1 MRRKYFWKLPLTRA
15 PVVNWSTTVNFAL
28 SYLPSVPS
36 CWQFRRC
43 WHSLGRM
50 FTNWQLMRDI
60 GHVLQLFG
68 ELWCFRE
75 TLSSSEHTFDVHLH
89 CFVSSSD
96 WLDAFDVTC
105 TASFRRRIDLTRLT
119 SSALLRFVVGLT
131 WRVWHSSSLL
141 YSDCIIRILL
151 QAVLWVVQCSV
162 TDCLCL
168 CLFVCLWV
176 CLSVCGCVWMTANVQ
191 VTTRWGITTGPTSFK
206 WHNSVNMRFVYMK
219 ISGNIDDR
227 MVSLHIWK

>member
-96 WLDAFDVTC
+96 WPDAFDIHLHC
-105 TASFRRRIDLTRLT
+105 FIQIASFAYYFKQCCEW
-119 SSALLRFVVGLT
+119 SSVV
-131 WRVWHSSSLL
+131 SLIV
-141 YSDCIIRILL
+141 Y
-151 QAVLWVVQCSV
+151 VYV
-162 TDCLCL
+162 
-168 CLFVCLWV
+168 CLFVCECV
-176 CLSVCGCVWMTANVQ
+176 CLSVVVFEWQLMY
-191 VTTRWGITTGPTSFK
+191 RW
-206 WHNSVNMRFVYMK
+206 
-219 ISGNIDDR
+219 
-227 MVSLHIWK
+227 LHGEA

>member
-1 MRRKYFWKLPLTRA
+1 MYYSCL
-15 PVVNWSTTVNFAL
+15 VNCGV
-28 SYLPSVPS
+28 
-36 CWQFRRC
+36 
-43 WHSLGRM
+43 LGRHC
-50 FTNWQLMRDI
+50 L
-60 GHVLQLFG
+60 LQSTHL
-68 ELWCFRE
+68 
-75 TLSSSEHTFDVHLH
+75 TFI
-89 CFVSSSD
+89 F
-96 WLDAFDVTC
+96 

-119 SSALLRFVVGLT
+119 SPALLRFVVVLT

>member
-1 MRRKYFWKLPLTRA
+1 MYYSCLVNCGVLGRHCLLQSTHLTFIFTASFRRRIDLTRLTSPA
-15 PVVNWSTTVNFAL
+15 LLRFVVG
-28 SYLPSVPS
+28 LPWRV
-36 CWQFRRC
+36 WR
-43 WHSLGRM
+43 
-50 FTNWQLMRDI
+50 
-60 GHVLQLFG
+60 
-68 ELWCFRE
+68 
-75 TLSSSEHTFDVHLH
+75 HLR